1 MFACPATTQRLDFGA
16 SPFESRR
23 QVERFTPASFRD
35 NEPTD
40 QLLCLVQHLRELGQP
55 LRALGG
61 RHVNRYSG
69 HINPPVVR
77 SSYVPVFLR

>member
-16 SPFESRR
+16 SRFESRR

-35 NEPTD
+35 HKPTD
-40 QLLCLVQHLRELGQP
+40 QLLSLVQHLRELGQP

-61 RHVNRYSG
+61 SHVSRYSG
-69 HINPPVVR
+69 HINPPVM
-77 SSYVPVFLR
+77 SPSYVPVFLR